1 MGETIEKGESRM
13 SQAKL
18 RMHRNRDVSLGCGH
32 KSQRAVRKLWLE
44 ALETRVLLSA
54 TLLDEPQLP
63 VAPGQAGQHGRLP
76 ADVLERAPWVAGL
89 GWQLSK
95 DLFIVPEDLASDV
108 ELRAATPPA
117 ARATPAKGGSKSVAA
132 ADGSSD
138 LQASSPTGQ
147 APFGA
152 TVTDPSEFMIGDVWV
167 TLVLLESNGA
177 VDPQTENWSTTRIG
191 QVKNEVLE
199 GAQWWEDTLQAQ
211 FPNSLQELNIT
222 VDFTYA
228 DTPVPTAYEPINHGI
243 ADQSLWIDSF
253 LNHVGYN
260 TASSFFTDLDRWNH
274 DQRLANG
281 ADWALTAFVVDSLA
295 DTDGKFSDGYFAYAY
310 LGGPFLMMTYDNNG
324 WGNSRMGQ
332 VFAHEFAHIFYA
344 LDEYPGSNAYTS
356 TSGYYNIQ
364 NLNAY
369 DGHPNPASRVA
380 SLMAESSLQG
390 PAYTNHT
397 SSPTS
402 LQMVGWRDSD
412 NDGVFDVL
420 DVPLTLT
427 GSGSYDA
434 ASGQYSFS
442 GSSNVNTLQN
452 LNPYGY
458 RRNITTNTVDTLQYR
473 IDGNA
478 WISGNTYGAYSTS
491 VSQVVNVSGLAA
503 GTHTIEFRT
512 IVDTLNVS
520 SNVVSSSFAVV
531 GSNAP
536 PAANPDAATTNE
548 DTPVV
553 IGVLANDSDADGDPL
568 TIQSVTQGAHGIVT
582 INPDGTLT
590 FAPSANYYGSDS
602 FSYTVSDG
610 RGGTAA
616 ALVSVIVASV
626 NDPPVVNPDAA
637 ITNQDTPVTIAVL
650 ANDSDVDGDWLTIQ
664 SVTQGAHGIVT
675 VNPDGTL
682 TFAPTAGYSGNDSF
696 GYTVSDGQGGMG
708 AAVVSVTILAVNHAP
723 VATDDAATT
732 SEDTPVVIGV
742 LANDSDADGDPLTIQ
757 SVTQGAHG
765 IVTVNPDGTLTF
777 APSANYYGS
786 DSFSYTVSDG
796 RDGTAAA
803 IVSVTVVSVNDAPV
817 AKSDLATTNQGTPVT
832 IAVLAND
839 SDVDGDPLSVVAVT
853 QGTGG
858 SVLVNA
864 DGTVTY
870 TPAASFSGSDGFT
883 YTASDG
889 QGGTATA
896 GVTVQVQPAV
906 KFFVVDNGAD
916 DTFRYNAA
924 GQYVSRSDLAS
935 KNTDPRGVTTTADG
949 QKLWVLNYNKIVYV
963 YNAAGALLGSW
974 SSSQLKQPTGIATDG
989 TNIWIVDKSTDTVY
1003 RYNNAVGVTSGAL
1016 TANSTF
1022 KLTSGNTTPEGI
1034 TTDGTKLWVVN
1045 SGSPDKVFVYNL
1057 SGGSLGSWTIDSAN
1071 GSPTGLTIDPTGAS
1085 QSIWIVD
1092 VSKDRVY
1099 EYANARSRT
1108 SGSQAAS
1115 TSFALAPGNTS
1126 PQGIADPDGSLRAMS
1141 AMAPAADG
1149 DSTVLLVAP
1158 NMPDAARQP
1167 VNSVGRQTGANFAH
1181 KVSQPVLATRLHQ
1194 DAQRTKADRGL
1205 ELAAAVSRDLA
1216 SPAASPDVL
1225 AALSAESRF
1234 GWPSEADRLFA
1245 DFAWLGSLDGLT
1257 P

>member
-1 MGETIEKGESRM
+1 MHESPGLGLTRGPIQAVSLTRRFAQGKVPALAPCLGSGLGSRPPNDAFAPQVIFRRPLRIIADFRVPRVAGNVRVLGIISADDHRRLGPSSGQCEVAVISRDGLYEGNINQGAAKV
-13 SQAKL
+13 SQGKSRIGDDLNVSSVWGRKSRRRIRKL
-18 RMHRNRDVSLGCGH
+18 R
-32 KSQRAVRKLWLE
+32 
-44 ALETRVLLSA
+44 LETLEPRTLLSA
-54 TLLDEPQLP
+54 SLGIEPQSSDSL
-63 VAPGQAGQHGRLP
+63 GQATAYGRLS
-76 ADVLERAPWVAGL
+76 ANVLEQASWVAGL
-89 GWQLSK
+89 GWQVSK
-95 DLFIVPEDLASDV
+95 DAFAVPQEATTDLA
-108 ELRAATPPA
+108 LRGAKPPA
-117 ARATPAKGGSKSVAA
+117 LPAAPARSAAAA
-132 ADGSSD
+132 ADGSVG
-138 LQASSPTGQ
+138 LQAGSPTGH

-199 GAQWWEDTLQAQ
+199 GTQWWEDTLRAQ
-211 FPNSLQELNIT
+211 FPNSLQELNIS
-222 VDFTYA
+222 VDFTHA

-253 LNHVGYN
+253 LSHVGYN
-260 TASSFFTDLDRWNH
+260 TASSVFTDLDTWNH
-274 DQRLANG
+274 AQRLAHD

-295 DTDGKFSDGYFAYAY
+295 DSDGKFSDGYFAYAY
-310 LGGPFLMMTYDNNG
+310 LGGPFMMMTYDNNG
-324 WGNSRMGQ
+324 WGISRMGQ

-344 LDEYPGSNAYTS
+344 LDEYPGSNTYTS

-364 NLNAY
+364 NLNAS

-390 PAYTNHT
+390 PAYTYHT

-402 LQMVGWRDSD
+402 LQMIGWRDSD

-427 GSGSYDA
+427 GSGSYNA

-478 WISGNTYGAYSTS
+478 WISGSTYGAYSTS
-491 VSQVVNVSGLAA
+491 VSQAVNVSGLAA

-520 SNVVSSSFAVV
+520 SNVVSGSFTVV

-536 PAANPDAATTNE
+536 PVANPDAATTNE

-553 IGVLANDSDADGDPL
+553 IGVLANDSDADGNPL
-568 TIQSVTQGAHGIVT
+568 TIQAVTQGAHGSVT
-582 INPDGTLT
+582 VNPNGTLT

-616 ALVSVIVASV
+616 ALVSVIVVSV

-637 ITNQDTPVTIAVL
+637 ITT
-650 ANDSDVDGDWLTIQ
+650 
-664 SVTQGAHGIVT
+664 
-675 VNPDGTL
+675 
-682 TFAPTAGYSGNDSF
+682 
-696 GYTVSDGQGGMG
+696 
-708 AAVVSVTILAVNHAP
+708 
-723 VATDDAATT
+723 
-732 SEDTPVVIGV
+732 
-742 LANDSDADGDPLTIQ
+742 
-757 SVTQGAHG
+757 
-765 IVTVNPDGTLTF
+765 
-777 APSANYYGS
+777 
-786 DSFSYTVSDG
+786 
-796 RDGTAAA
+796 
-803 IVSVTVVSVNDAPV
+803 
-817 AKSDLATTNQGTPVT
+817 QGTPVT

-896 GVTVQVQPAV
+896 DVTVQVQPAV
-906 KFFVVDNGAD
+906 KFFVVDNSAD

-924 GQYVSRSDLAS
+924 GHHDDRRRPEDL
-935 KNTDPRGVTTTADG
+935 
-949 QKLWVLNYNKIVYV
+949 
-963 YNAAGALLGSW
+963 
-974 SSSQLKQPTGIATDG
+974 
-989 TNIWIVDKSTDTVY
+989 
-1003 RYNNAVGVTSGAL
+1003 
-1016 TANSTF
+1016 
-1022 KLTSGNTTPEGI
+1022 
-1034 TTDGTKLWVVN
+1034 
-1045 SGSPDKVFVYNL
+1045 
-1057 SGGSLGSWTIDSAN
+1057 
-1071 GSPTGLTIDPTGAS
+1071 
-1085 QSIWIVD
+1085 
-1092 VSKDRVY
+1092 
-1099 EYANARSRT
+1099 
-1108 SGSQAAS
+1108 
-1115 TSFALAPGNTS
+1115 
-1126 PQGIADPDGSLRAMS
+1126 
-1141 AMAPAADG
+1141 
-1149 DSTVLLVAP
+1149 
-1158 NMPDAARQP
+1158 
-1167 VNSVGRQTGANFAH
+1167 
-1181 KVSQPVLATRLHQ
+1181 
-1194 DAQRTKADRGL
+1194 GL
-1205 ELAAAVSRDLA
+1205 ELQQGRVRVQCRRCAAGLLVFVPTETAHGHRHRRHEHLDCGQGHRSRLSLQQRGGRNGRGADGEFHVQADQRKYDARGHYHGWNQAVGGQQRQPRQSL
-1216 SPAASPDVL
+1216 
-1225 AALSAESRF
+1225 
-1234 GWPSEADRLFA
+1234 RL
-1245 DFAWLGSLDGLT
+1245 
-1257 P
+1257 